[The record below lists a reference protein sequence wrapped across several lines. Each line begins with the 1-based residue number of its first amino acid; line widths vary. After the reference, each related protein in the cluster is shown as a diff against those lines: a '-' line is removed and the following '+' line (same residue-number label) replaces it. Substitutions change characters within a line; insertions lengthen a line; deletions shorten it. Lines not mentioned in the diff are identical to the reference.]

1 MTSKIQK
8 VAGKTAANF
17 ANSLEIC
24 IFWENRVNVTPLHKP
39 YHNFP
44 SHVIISIPSL
54 SNMMNVATKVMYYEQ
69 RQRTSV

>member
-24 IFWENRVNVTPLHKP
+24 IFAPENNVVK
-39 YHNFP
+39 
-44 SHVIISIPSL
+44 
-54 SNMMNVATKVMYYEQ
+54 Q
-69 RQRTSV
+69 C